1 MTAPHLYDFS
11 KSKGGR
17 HTDRTKH
24 SERTKHSDRT
34 RHTDHTKGRDERD
47 VWVKNLPPVIGTAYW
62 R

>member
-1 MTAPHLYDFS
+1 VTAPHLCDFS

-24 SERTKHSDRT
+24 SDRTK
-34 RHTDHTKGRDERD
+34 HTDHTKGRDERD